1 MPAFVLR
8 GLARSA
14 ACASLVGLMLAP
26 APAAAQDKIVVKL
39 GWTSSDGPTDPYAV
53 GARAFKEELEARSGG
68 RIEVRLFPNRQ
79 IGDERPMLD
88 GMRLGTVDAGV
99 ITNAVVAQ
107 IEPVFQLNDLPF
119 LYADEAQAQ
128 RTLDGPVGQKLSAK
142 LEPKGIKV
150 LGYME
155 GGFRNM
161 INNVRPVERPGDVR
175 GVKYRVMQ
183 NPVFIAMFSSLGGNA
198 VPMAWGE
205 TFTAV
210 QQGTI
215 DGLEIPLAVI
225 EQNKYF
231 EVAKY
236 LSLTNH
242 TYSANLLLISKRLF
256 DRLPGDLQKAVTDA
270 GAAATARQRSVA
282 AANAKEIVGKLQ
294 AAGMSVNRVADIT
307 PFRAAVKDVHEQFK
321 ASIGAE
327 LLDEALGAVK

>member
-1 MPAFVLR
+1 MHTRVLR
-8 GLARSA
+8 VL
-14 ACASLVGLMLAP
+14 ACAALAALVLAP
-26 APAAAQDKIVVKL
+26 APAAAQDKVIVKL
-39 GWTSSDGPTDPYAV
+39 GWTSSDGQTDPYAV
-53 GARAFKEELEARSGG
+53 GARAFKEELEARAGG

-107 IEPVFQLNDLPF
+107 IEPAFQLNDLPF

-128 RTLDGPVGQKLSAK
+128 RTLDGPLGAKLAAK
-142 LEPKGIKV
+142 LELKGIKV

-161 INNVRPVERPGDVR
+161 VNNIRPVERPADVK
-175 GVKYRVMQ
+175 GVKFRVMQ

-198 VPMAWGE
+198 IPMAWGE

-225 EQNKYF
+225 EQNKFF
-231 EVAKY
+231 EIAKY

-256 DRLPGDLQKAVTDA
+256 DRLPSDLQTAVTDA
-270 GAAATARQRSVA
+270 GKAATTKQRLAA
-282 AANAKEIVGKLQ
+282 AANAKEIVGKLE
-294 AAGMSVNRVADIT
+294 AAGMSVNRVADIA
-307 PFRAAVKDVHEQFK
+307 PFRAAVKDVHEQFRT
-321 ASIGAE
+321 SIGAE
-327 LLDEALGAVK
+327 LLDEALAAVK

>member
-1 MPAFVLR
+1 MIRAIVRSVAASALVL
-8 GLARSA
+8 GLAGSVLPA
-14 ACASLVGLMLAP
+14 LA
-26 APAAAQDKIVVKL
+26 QGKTIIKL
-39 GWTSSDGPTDPYAV
+39 GWTASDGPADPYAV
-53 GARAFKEELEARSGG
+53 GARAFKEAVEANSKG

-79 IGDERPMLD
+79 LGDEKPMVE
-88 GMRLGTVDAGV
+88 GMRLGTVDAGI

-107 IEPVFQLNDLPF
+107 IEPAFQLNDLPF
-119 LYADEAQAQ
+119 LYADEGQAQ
-128 RTLDGPVGQKLSAK
+128 RVLDGPIGKKLATK
-142 LEPKGIKV
+142 LESKGIKV
-150 LGYME
+150 LGYTE

-161 INNVRPVERPGDVR
+161 INNVRPVATPEDVK

-225 EQNKYF
+225 EQSKYF

-242 TYSANLLLISKRLF
+242 TYSANILMVSKRFF
-256 DRLPGDLQKAVTDA
+256 DRLSPDLQKAVTDA
-270 GAAATARQRSVA
+270 GVTATAKQREVA
-282 AANAKEIVGKLQ
+282 AAHAKEIVAKLEKS
-294 AAGMSVNRVADIT
+294 GMKVNRIADMA
-307 PFRAAVKDVHEQFK
+307 PFRAAVAGVYEQFK
-321 ASIGAE
+321 PSIGAD
-327 LLDEALGAVK
+327 LLQEALAAVK

>member
-1 MPAFVLR
+1 MVRAIVRSVAASVLVL
-8 GLARSA
+8 GLAGSILPA
-14 ACASLVGLMLAP
+14 LA
-26 APAAAQDKIVVKL
+26 QGKTVIKL
-39 GWTSSDGPTDPYAV
+39 GWTSSDGASDPYAV
-53 GARAFKEELEARSGG
+53 GARAFKEAVEAKSEG

-79 IGDERPMLD
+79 LGDEKPMVE

-99 ITNAVVAQ
+99 ITNAVLAQ
-107 IEPVFQLNDLPF
+107 IEPAFQLNDLPF

-128 RTLDGPVGQKLSAK
+128 RVLDGSVGKKLGAK
-142 LEPKGIKV
+142 LEIKGIKV

-161 INNVRPVERPGDVR
+161 INNVRPVAKPDDVK

-231 EVAKY
+231 EIAKY

-242 TYSANLLLISKRLF
+242 TYSANILLISKRFF
-256 DRLPGDLQKAVTDA
+256 DRLPADLQKAVTDA
-270 GAAATARQRSVA
+270 GVIATAKQREAS
-282 AANAKEIVGKLQ
+282 AANTKEIVAKLEK
-294 AAGMSVNRVADIT
+294 AGMAVNRIPDMT
-307 PFRAAVKDVHEQFK
+307 PFRGAVTGVYEQFKPSIGADLLQEALAAVK
-321 ASIGAE
+321 
-327 LLDEALGAVK
+327 

>member
-1 MPAFVLR
+1 MLSLVLR
-8 GLARSA
+8 AFACAALAGLA
-14 ACASLVGLMLAP
+14 LAP
-26 APAAAQDKIVVKL
+26 GTASAQDKIIVKL
-39 GWTSSDGPTDPYAV
+39 GWTSSDGQIDPYAV

-79 IGDERPMLD
+79 LGDERPMLD
-88 GMRLGTVDAGV
+88 GMRLGTVEAGV
-99 ITNAVVAQ
+99 ITNAVAAQ
-107 IEPVFQLNDLPF
+107 IEPAFQLNDLPF
-119 LYADEAQAQ
+119 LYADEPQAQ
-128 RTLDGPVGQKLSAK
+128 RTLDGPVGRKLAAM
-142 LEPKGIKV
+142 LESKGIKI

-161 INNVRPVERPGDVR
+161 INNVRPVEKPADVK

-256 DRLPGDLQKAVTDA
+256 DRLPSDLQKAVTDA
-270 GAAATARQRSVA
+270 GVAATAKQRTVA
-282 AANAKEIVGKLQ
+282 ADAAKEIVGKLQ
-294 AAGMSVNRVADIT
+294 AAGMSVNRVSDIA
-307 PFRAAVKDVHEQFK
+307 PFRAAVKDVHEQFRK
-321 ASIGAE
+321 SIGAE
-327 LLDEALGAVK
+327 LLDEALAAVK